1 MESQIRIG
9 IEPMPIR
16 NTNANIRLQCMSLG
30 DERGG
35 SGGDRA
41 GEGRPAPVQRHPG
54 GIRQRPDQ
62 QERQLIQIWEVHGH
76 QL

>member
-1 MESQIRIG
+1 
-9 IEPMPIR
+9 
-16 NTNANIRLQCMSLG
+16 MSLG

-35 SGGDRA
+35 AGGDRA

-62 QERQLIQIWEVHGH
+62 QERQLVQIREVHGH